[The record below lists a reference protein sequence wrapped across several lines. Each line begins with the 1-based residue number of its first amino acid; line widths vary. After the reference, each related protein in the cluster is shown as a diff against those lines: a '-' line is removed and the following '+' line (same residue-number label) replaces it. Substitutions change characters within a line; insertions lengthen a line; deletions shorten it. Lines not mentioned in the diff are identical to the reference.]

1 MTKFANKTYFTL
13 NMINQAVN
21 ILLVEDD
28 YLDIMNVERELKK
41 INVMHD
47 ILVARNGKEALNMLR
62 GAGTNKISPAPS
74 VILLD
79 INMPKMNGLEFL
91 AELRTEPEFSHIPV
105 FIMTTS
111 NEESDRMAAQ
121 KLNVAG
127 YIVKPL
133 TFDSFE
139 NSHSSLDSFSLFI
152 DLIKLK

>member
-1 MTKFANKTYFTL
+1 
-13 NMINQAVN
+13 MINKDVN

-41 INVMHD
+41 IGITHPTH
-47 ILVARNGKEALNMLR
+47 VARNGREALDMLR
-62 GAGTNKISPAPS
+62 GSGVPKISPAPS

-79 INMPKMNGLEFL
+79 INMPRMNGLEFL
-91 AELRTEPEFSHIPV
+91 AELRHEPEFSHIPV

-111 NEESDRMAAQ
+111 NEETDRMAAQ

-127 YIVKPL
+127 YIVKPMS
-133 TFDSFE
+133 FDNFE
-139 NSHSSLDSFSLFI
+139 AGPSSLDNFTLFL

>member
-1 MTKFANKTYFTL
+1 MSKDL
-13 NMINQAVN
+13 VN

-41 INVMHD
+41 IGIAYPIH
-47 ILVARNGKEALNMLR
+47 VARNGREALNMLR
-62 GAGTNKISPAPS
+62 GDGVPKISPAPS

-91 AELRTEPEFSHIPV
+91 AELRHEPEFSHIPV

-111 NEESDRMAAQ
+111 NEETDRFEAQ
-121 KLNVAG
+121 RLNVAG

-133 TFDSFE
+133 SFDSFE
-139 NSHSSLDSFSLFI
+139 KSHSSLDSFSLFL

>member
-1 MTKFANKTYFTL
+1 MSDKV
-13 NMINQAVN
+13 VN

-28 YLDIMNVERELKK
+28 YLDIMNVERELSK
-41 INVMHD
+41 INLNHP
-47 ILVARNGKEALNMLR
+47 LHVARNGREALNILR
-62 GAGTNKISPAPS
+62 GTEGAEKISPVPS

-91 AELRTEPEFSHIPV
+91 AEMRHEPEFSHIPV

-111 NEESDRMAAQ
+111 NEETDRLAAQ
-121 KLNVAG
+121 RLNVTG

-133 TFDSFE
+133 SFDSFE
-139 NSHSSLDSFSLFI
+139 KSHSSLDSFSLFL

>member
-1 MTKFANKTYFTL
+1 MSDQT
-13 NMINQAVN
+13 VN

-28 YLDIMNVERELKK
+28 YLDIMNVERELGK
-41 INVMHD
+41 INITHP
-47 ILVARNGKEALNMLR
+47 IHVARNGREALNMLR
-62 GAGTNKISPAPS
+62 GEGAEKITPAPK

-91 AELRTEPEFSHIPV
+91 TEMRRDPEFSHIPV

-111 NEESDRMAAQ
+111 NDETDRLTAQ
-121 KLNVAG
+121 RLHVQG

-133 TFDSFE
+133 SFDNFNKS
-139 NSHSSLDSFSLFI
+139 NSSLDSFSLFL

>member
-1 MTKFANKTYFTL
+1 MTNK
-13 NMINQAVN
+13 QVN

-41 INVMHD
+41 IGIAYPIH
-47 ILVARNGKEALNMLR
+47 VARNGREALSMLR
-62 GAGTNKISPAPS
+62 GDGVAKISPAPS

-111 NEESDRMAAQ
+111 NEETDRMAAQ
-121 KLNVAG
+121 KLNVTG
-127 YIVKPL
+127 YIVKPMS
-133 TFDSFE
+133 FDNFE
-139 NSHSSLDSFSLFI
+139 NSHSSLDSFTLFL
-152 DLIKLK
+152 DLVKLK

>member
-1 MTKFANKTYFTL
+1 MSE
-13 NMINQAVN
+13 QAVN

-41 INVMHD
+41 INISHD
-47 ILVARNGKEALNMLR
+47 VLVARNGKEALNMLR
-62 GAGTNKISPAPS
+62 GAGIPKITPAPS

-91 AELRTEPEFSHIPV
+91 AELRHEPEFSHIPV

-111 NEESDRMAAQ
+111 NEETDRISAQ

-139 NSHSSLDSFSLFI
+139 NSHSSLDSFSLFL
-152 DLIKLK
+152 DLIKLKK

>member
-1 MTKFANKTYFTL
+1 
-13 NMINQAVN
+13 MINKDVN

-41 INVMHD
+41 IGIKQPTH
-47 ILVARNGKEALNMLR
+47 VARNGREALDMLR
-62 GAGTNKISPAPS
+62 GTGVPKISPAPS

-79 INMPKMNGLEFL
+79 INMPRMNGLEFL

-111 NEESDRMAAQ
+111 NEETDRMAAQ

-127 YIVKPL
+127 YIVKPM
-133 TFDSFE
+133 SFE
-139 NSHSSLDSFSLFI
+139 NFENSQSSLDNFTLFL

>member
-1 MTKFANKTYFTL
+1 MTDKT
-13 NMINQAVN
+13 VN

-28 YLDIMNVERELKK
+28 YLDIMNVERELKR
-41 INVMHD
+41 INITHP
-47 ILVARNGKEALNMLR
+47 IHVARNGREALSMLR
-62 GAGTNKISPAPS
+62 GEGGVPKIKPTPS

-91 AELRTEPEFSHIPV
+91 TELRHEPEFSHIPV

-111 NEESDRMAAQ
+111 NEETDRFAAQ
-121 KLNVAG
+121 KLNVNG

-133 TFDSFE
+133 SFDTFE
-139 NSHSSLDSFSLFI
+139 HSHSSLDSFSLFL

>member
-1 MTKFANKTYFTL
+1 MTNKE
-13 NMINQAVN
+13 VN

-41 INVMHD
+41 INITHP
-47 ILVARNGKEALNMLR
+47 IHVARNGREALDMLK
-62 GAGTNKISPAPS
+62 GHGVTKISPAPS

-91 AELRTEPEFSHIPV
+91 TELRREPEFSHIPV

-111 NEESDRMAAQ
+111 NEETDRLAAQ
-121 KLNVAG
+121 RLNVAG

-133 TFDSFE
+133 SFDNFE
-139 NSHSSLDSFSLFI
+139 ASQSSLDSFTLFL

>member
-1 MTKFANKTYFTL
+1 MSEK
-13 NMINQAVN
+13 IVN

-41 INVMHD
+41 ISINHP
-47 ILVARNGKEALNMLR
+47 IHVARNGREALSMLR
-62 GAGTNKISPAPS
+62 GEGVPKITPAPS

-111 NEESDRMAAQ
+111 NEDTDRLEAQ
-121 KLNVAG
+121 RLNVTG

-133 TFDSFE
+133 SFDNFE
-139 NSHSSLDSFSLFI
+139 NSHSSLDSFSLFL

>member
-1 MTKFANKTYFTL
+1 MSDKV
-13 NMINQAVN
+13 VN

-28 YLDIMNVERELKK
+28 YLDIMNVERELSK
-41 INVMHD
+41 INVSLPL
-47 ILVARNGKEALNMLR
+47 LVARNGREALNMLR
-62 GAGTNKISPAPS
+62 GTEGAEKISPAPS

-91 AELRTEPEFSHIPV
+91 AEIRREPEFSHIPV

-111 NEESDRMAAQ
+111 NEDVDRVAAQ
-121 KLNVAG
+121 RLNVTG

-139 NSHSSLDSFSLFI
+139 KSHSSLDSFSLFL
-152 DLIKLK
+152 DLIKLKQ

>member
-1 MTKFANKTYFTL
+1 MSDKK
-13 NMINQAVN
+13 VN

-41 INVMHD
+41 INVNHP
-47 ILVARNGKEALNMLR
+47 IHVARNGKEALNMLR
-62 GAGTNKISPAPS
+62 GGEGEARISPAPS

-91 AELRTEPEFSHIPV
+91 AELRREPEFSHIPV

-111 NEESDRMAAQ
+111 NEESDRFQAQ

-133 TFDSFE
+133 TFDSF
-139 NSHSSLDSFSLFI
+139 NKSHSSLDSFSLFL
-152 DLIKLK
+152 DLVKLN

>member
-1 MTKFANKTYFTL
+1 MSDKE
-13 NMINQAVN
+13 VN

-41 INVMHD
+41 INIEHP
-47 ILVARNGKEALNMLR
+47 IHVARNGREALSMLR
-62 GAGTNKISPAPS
+62 GEGMEKISPAPS

-79 INMPKMNGLEFL
+79 INMPRMNGLEFL
-91 AELRTEPEFSHIPV
+91 EELRREPEFSHIPV

-111 NEESDRMAAQ
+111 NEDTDRMTAQ
-121 KLNVAG
+121 RLNVAG

-133 TFDSFE
+133 SFDSFE
-139 NSHSSLDSFSLFI
+139 KSHSSLDSFSLFL

>member
-1 MTKFANKTYFTL
+1 MTDQKPS
-13 NMINQAVN
+13 

-28 YLDIMNVERELKK
+28 YLDSMGVERELKK
-41 INVMHD
+41 LGIPNP
-47 ILVARNGKEALNMLR
+47 LYVARNGKEALNMLR
-62 GAGTNKISPAPS
+62 GSEGADKITPAPS
-74 VILLD
+74 LILLD

-91 AELRTEPEFSHIPV
+91 AELRREPEFSHIPV

-111 NEESDRMAAQ
+111 NEETDRLAAQ
-121 KLNVAG
+121 RLNVTG

-139 NSHSSLDSFSLFI
+139 KSHSSLDSFSLFL

>member
-1 MTKFANKTYFTL
+1 MTDKT
-13 NMINQAVN
+13 VN

-41 INVMHD
+41 INITHP
-47 ILVARNGKEALNMLR
+47 IHVARNGREALSMLR
-62 GAGTNKISPAPS
+62 GEGGTPKITPAPS

-91 AELRTEPEFSHIPV
+91 AEVRREPEFSHIPV

-111 NEESDRMAAQ
+111 NEETDRFAAQ
-121 KLNVAG
+121 KLNVTG

-139 NSHSSLDSFSLFI
+139 NSHSSLDSFSLFL

>member
-1 MTKFANKTYFTL
+1 MSDK
-13 NMINQAVN
+13 IVN

-41 INVMHD
+41 INVNHP
-47 ILVARNGKEALNMLR
+47 IHVARNGKDALNMLR
-62 GAGTNKISPAPS
+62 GGEGEDRISPAPS

-91 AELRTEPEFSHIPV
+91 AELRREPEFSHIPV

-111 NEESDRMAAQ
+111 NEESDRFAAQ

-133 TFDSFE
+133 TFDSF
-139 NSHSSLDSFSLFI
+139 NKSHSSLDSFSLFL
-152 DLIKLK
+152 DLVRLN